1 MFSLRVV
8 ILLSTTLVVVSSE
21 YLSDGV
27 KKFNFQKAKNDSSEY
42 DFE

>member
-1 MFSLRVV
+1 MFSLRVA
-8 ILLSTTLVVVSSE
+8 ILFPIVFAVVSSD

-27 KKFNFQKAKNDSSEY
+27 KTFKFLRAKDDSSEY